1 MAQKSSR
8 ELTSKELTV
17 LKVIFR
23 EDKENTQT
31 LNILHT
37 QTHKKESG
45 RIGKAIDQIF
55 FLN

>member
-8 ELTSKELTV
+8 ALTSKELTV